1 MLFNDDWFNF
11 FIQEFFKMIRL
22 LILFFSFNAS
32 SEILERADIQ
42 EFIDMAVEGS
52 DLSREEII
60 DYLKDAEPSNRA
72 VQARSN
78 QPEVKATWDDYLSK
92 RVTSRRINNGVLFL
106 KDHIDIFESA
116 EKDFGVSK
124 FYVASII
131 GMETN
136 YGSYYGSYNP
146 LDTIFTRAFEPNSSF
161 WQKELIQLFI
171 LSKRYKLNPKKI
183 KSSWSGAIGLG
194 QFIPSS
200 YNAYG
205 VDYDLNGIVDLL
217 GSKED
222 GIASVANY
230 LQANG
235 WVKGKI
241 AAIQIDFNGDF
252 INLSE
257 DQINELNLPFELNNF
272 RTKIYAE
279 ELKKAGFDFE
289 EEYLSLISPILVQQK
304 DLTKLY
310 LGFDN
315 FRVITKYNR
324 SSKYA

>member
-1 MLFNDDWFNF
+1 
-11 FIQEFFKMIRL
+11 MIRVFL
-22 LILFFSFNAS
+22 LFLSFNIS
-32 SEILERADIQ
+32 SDLLEREDIK
-42 EFIDMAVEGS
+42 EFIDLAVENS
-52 DLSREEII
+52 DLKRDEII
-60 DYLKDAEPSNRA
+60 NYLKDAEPSKRA

-92 RVTSRRINNGVLFL
+92 RVTLRRIDNGVQFL
-106 KDHIDIFESA
+106 EDHIDIFRSVE
-116 EKDFGVSK
+116 EDYGVSK
-124 FYVASII
+124 FYIASII

-136 YGSYYGSYNP
+136 YGTYYGSYNP
-146 LDTIFTRAFEPNSSF
+146 LDTIFTRAFEPSSNF

-171 LSKRYKLNPKKI
+171 LSKRYNLDPKKI

-205 VDYDLNGIVDLL
+205 VDYDLNGFVDLL
-217 GSKED
+217 GSRED

-230 LQANG
+230 LKANG
-235 WVKGKI
+235 WVSNED
-241 AAIQIDFNGDF
+241 AALQINFSGNFN
-252 INLSE
+252 NLDE
-257 DQINELNLPFELNNF
+257 DQINKLNLPFKLNNF
-272 RTKIYAE
+272 RTKISFK
-279 ELKKAGFDFE
+279 ELKEAGFNFE
-289 EEYLSLISPILVQQK
+289 GEYSSKISPILVKQK

-324 SSKYA
+324 SSKYALAVHQLAMEISGKFYE

>member
-1 MLFNDDWFNF
+1 MV
-11 FIQEFFKMIRL
+11 RL
-22 LILFFSFNAS
+22 LLLLFSINIS
-32 SEILERADIQ
+32 SEILEREDIK
-42 EFIDMAVEGS
+42 EFIDMALESS

-60 DYLKDAEPSNRA
+60 EYLKDAEPSYRA

-78 QPEVKATWDDYLSK
+78 QPEVKSTWDDYLSK
-92 RVTSRRINNGVLFL
+92 RVTSKRIDNGVIFL
-106 KDHIDIFESA
+106 KEHIDIFESA

-124 FYVASII
+124 FYIASII

-146 LDTIFTRAFEPNSSF
+146 LDTIFTRAFEPNSNF

-171 LSKRYKLNPKKI
+171 LSKRYNLNPKKI

-217 GSKED
+217 GSRED

-235 WVKGKI
+235 WVKGRS
-241 AAIQIDFNGDF
+241 AAIQIDFSGDF
-252 INLSE
+252 IDLNE
-257 DQINELNLPFELNNF
+257 DQINELDLPFELNNF
-272 RTKIYAE
+272 RTKIYVE
-279 ELKKAGFDFE
+279 KLKEAGFNFE
-289 EEYLSLISPILVQQK
+289 EEYSSLVTPILVKQK

-324 SSKYA
+324 SSKYALAVHQLALEISNKFYE

>member
-1 MLFNDDWFNF
+1 
-11 FIQEFFKMIRL
+11 MIRL
-22 LILFFSFNAS
+22 LILLLSFNLYS
-32 SEILERADIQ
+32 NILERQDIK
-42 EFIDMAVEGS
+42 EFIDMAIENS
-52 DLSREEII
+52 DLSRSEII
-60 DYLKDAEPSNRA
+60 EYLVSAESSKKA
-72 VQARSN
+72 VQARNN

-92 RVTSRRINNGVLFL
+92 RVSLRRIDNGVLFL
-106 KDHIDIFESA
+106 KEHLDIFESV
-116 EKDFGVSK
+116 EKDYGVSK

-131 GMETN
+131 GLETN
-136 YGSYYGSYNP
+136 YGGYFGSYNP
-146 LDTIFTRAFEPNSSF
+146 LDTIFTRAFEPKSDF

-171 LSKRYKLNPKKI
+171 LSKRYNLNPKKI

-205 VDYDLNGIVDLL
+205 IDYDLNGFVDLL

-235 WVKGKI
+235 WISDSK
-241 AAIQIDFNGDF
+241 AAVSVNFTGNFNKL
-252 INLSE
+252 NE
-257 DQINELNLPFELNNF
+257 DQIDLLELPFELNNF
-272 RTKIYAE
+272 RTKISSE
-279 ELKKAGFDFE
+279 DLKDVGFNFQG
-289 EEYLSLISPILVQQK
+289 EYLSKITPILIKQG
-304 DLTKLY
+304 DSTKLY

-324 SSKYA
+324 SSKYALAVHQLAMEISNKFYE